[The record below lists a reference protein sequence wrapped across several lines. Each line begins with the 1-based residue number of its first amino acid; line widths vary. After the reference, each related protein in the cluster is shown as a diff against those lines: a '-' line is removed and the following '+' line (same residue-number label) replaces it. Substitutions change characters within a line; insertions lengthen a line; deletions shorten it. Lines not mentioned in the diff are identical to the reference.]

1 MNFGNDITEIHFTA
15 QALPMKCPSGSGRMI
30 YQLWQ
35 PSYRKLQGIE
45 ERENMNC
52 GN

>member
-35 PSYRKLQGIE
+35 PSYRNC
-45 ERENMNC
+45 RELRREKI
-52 GN
+52 